1 MNLRELYSDFYR
13 PSHILLRGLFAT
25 IVLLL
30 AALSYG
36 WFTGRSGFALV
47 GVAFLVPVVLTMF
60 SLLAVWL
67 RSRSAAPPSKPPHGP
82 VA

>member
-1 MNLRELYSDFYR
+1 MNLCKLYSDFYR
-13 PSHILLRGLFAT
+13 PSHILLRGLLAT

-30 AALSYG
+30 AALIYS

-47 GVAFLVPVVLTMF
+47 GVAFLVPVVLTAF
-60 SLLAVWL
+60 SLLAVWF
-67 RSRSAAPPSKPPHGP
+67 RSRFTVPPAKPSEGP